1 MKNTSNYLDTTRG
14 SDLQIEQYE
23 IVTDQ
28 SDPTTV
34 EIYVLDQLGNR
45 IEGGTF
51 RMSDFA
57 HAVYKFYNTFY

>member
-57 HAVYKFYNTFY
+57 HAVYRFYNTFY

>member
-28 SDPTTV
+28 SDPDQV

>member
-1 MKNTSNYLDTTRG
+1 MKYHTDYTDTTRG

-23 IVTDQ
+23 IVTDDA
-28 SDPTTV
+28 DPATV

-51 RMSDFA
+51 RMADFA
-57 HAVYKFYNTFY
+57 HAVYRFYNTFY